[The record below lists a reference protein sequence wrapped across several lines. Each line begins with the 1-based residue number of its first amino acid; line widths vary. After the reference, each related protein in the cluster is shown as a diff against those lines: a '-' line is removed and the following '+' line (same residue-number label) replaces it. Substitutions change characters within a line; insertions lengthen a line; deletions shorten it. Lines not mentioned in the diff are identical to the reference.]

1 MKRAL
6 PLAVVLPF
14 TLLLGACTSHT
25 GPSVTHQAPAV
36 FGNTTSYD
44 AYVERRASDLV
55 RAGVKSS
62 EANNQAQAE
71 AQRRYGP
78 RAAAEAASIGQTWG
92 STSREMK
99 MSELDE
105 ALAKARN

>member
-6 PLAVVLPF
+6 PLALVLPF
-14 TLLLGACTSHT
+14 TLLLGACTSHP
-25 GPSVTHQAPAV
+25 GPSVTHQAPGV
-36 FGNTTSYD
+36 FGNTASYD
-44 AYVERRASDLV
+44 AYVERRSNDLF
-55 RAGVKSS
+55 RAGVKSN
-62 EANNQAQAE
+62 EANSQAQAE

-78 RAAAEAASIGQTWG
+78 RAAAEAASIGRTWG
-92 STSREMK
+92 SSSREMT